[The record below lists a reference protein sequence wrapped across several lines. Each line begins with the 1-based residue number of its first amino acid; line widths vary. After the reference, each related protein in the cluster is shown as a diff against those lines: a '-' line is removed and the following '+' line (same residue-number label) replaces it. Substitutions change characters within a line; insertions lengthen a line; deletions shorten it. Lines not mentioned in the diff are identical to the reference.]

1 MVKKKK
7 NWTALDFLKKIS
19 SMAFFF
25 YICWNRIV
33 HPEFYMKWM
42 FPEKIMTFSKEGKL
56 RYFISFRSTL
66 KEQVDKALHISLEEG
81 MATHSN
87 ILAWT
92 IPWTEEPGALQSIG
106 SQGWTWLKR
115 LSTHSY
121 QNKIPQPKW
130 LKQHLFSHSSEA
142 YSVRSDSQH
151 CQFLVMFLFL
161 PCRGWLPCDCSHD
174 LFSVERERERPRA
187 NWQVIFK
194 FSAVS
199 SSKPTN
205 PIISEP

>member
-1 MVKKKK
+1 MYRFKKQENPNSINPETFTPRHLINFWKLKVNISLKNSENWNLIYGKKK

-92 IPWTEEPGALQSIG
+92 IPWTEEPGRLQSMG
-106 SQGWTWLKR
+106 LKR
-115 LSTHSY
+115 VGHNWAHTHTY
-121 QNKIPQPKW
+121 KMMTRCECCGLQLQK
-130 LKQHLFSHSSEA
+130 HTEVFS
-142 YSVRSDSQH
+142 
-151 CQFLVMFLFL
+151 CQWKAPADACQLYRVPGL
-161 PCRGWLPCDCSHD
+161 PCT
-174 LFSVERERERPRA
+174 
-187 NWQVIFK
+187 
-194 FSAVS
+194 SAW
-199 SSKPTN
+199 
-205 PIISEP
+205 